1 MFLKEILQDRLSEKV
16 KNISPLSG
24 GDINDVYKIK
34 TQKNTYV
41 LKVNEESDFPM
52 MFVHEKQALI
62 SLGGTGVK
70 TPQVIHT
77 FEDSGKQFLVLEFIE
92 EENINADFWRN
103 FALDLTKIHSESMSY
118 FGLEYNNYIGSLR
131 QDNSPEDSWEDFFIR
146 KRIQPL
152 TKQAYDLDLLN
163 SDHIKRFENLFSS
176 LKDILPKEKSS
187 LLHGDL
193 WYGNLMCT
201 KDQTPVFIDPAIYYG
216 NREMD
221 IAMTRMFGGFDNSF
235 IHDYNDLLPMEN
247 NWEERIQIHNLYPN
261 LVHLQLFGKS
271 YLSGIERVIRQF

>member
-261 LVHLQLFGKS
+261 LVHLLLFGKS